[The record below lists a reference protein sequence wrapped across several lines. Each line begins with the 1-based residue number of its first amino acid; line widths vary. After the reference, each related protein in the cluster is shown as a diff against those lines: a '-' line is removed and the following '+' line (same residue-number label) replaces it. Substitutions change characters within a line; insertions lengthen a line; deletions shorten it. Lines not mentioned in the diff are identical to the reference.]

1 MLPEGVD
8 ETHPTKDGVTY
19 DTHVETVKV
28 LVTDNG
34 KGQLVVTY
42 NGDPSFTTAEFD
54 NTYGASGSA
63 KLSAKKT
70 GANLGDRTFQFELLN
85 DKDEVIQTSDPIK
98 QGVTWNFKAIQYK
111 LSDLGG
117 ADSKTFTYKIREKLP
132 EGVDAQNPKKDGVT
146 YDTHVETVEVKVTNN
161 GDGTLDVTYNG
172 KQTFTTPAFNNKY
185 EATGSAEFSAKK
197 TGENLGD
204 RTFQF
209 ELLNGEGTVIE
220 TSDPIKQGTT
230 WNFETIEYTLA
241 DLNGAAS
248 KEFTYQIREKL
259 PEGVDAQNP
268 KKDGVTYD
276 THVETVTV
284 KVTDNGKGALVVTY
298 NGDPSFTTAEFNNT
312 YGASGSAQLN
322 AKKTG
327 ANLGDRTFQFELLND
342 KDEVIQTSAAVK
354 QGQTANFKAIQY
366 KLEDLGGAD
375 SKDYTYKIREKLPEG
390 VDETHKTKDG
400 VTYDT
405 TVKTVKVTV
414 TNNGTGDLVVTYDGK
429 PTFATPA
436 FENIYDANGT
446 GTIEV
451 VKNFTGREWTNDDV
465 FEFTLTAKTNGAPMP
480 TKDTTVTITKA
491 DAPEYKKAFGEIA
504 YGLADRGKTYEYT
517 ITETKG
523 TAGGVTYDSTTRSA
537 IVKITDKGN
546 GELDVQVTYGTGEN
560 VFNNTYDAK
569 GEAVLFATKT
579 LTIIGE
585 TTKKLEAGDFSFKL
599 EEVEGLHL
607 PDAGVTR
614 SNDADGKVAFPAI
627 EYKLEELDWNA
638 DKTARVATDFHY
650 TIKEIVPADAVNEAG
665 EKYSEAADKTG
676 VFMLDGVYYSEQ
688 KQDLTI
694 TVSDNG
700 DGTLGIK
707 YNGKDTFEGFDFT
720 NEYFEATAHVEFDK
734 LYYGEG
740 GVFTFRMTPAK
751 ADGTPAEGTSLADME
766 ATKLVYSDLQHLQ
779 WNETIPSGVQTPVS
793 SRNVT
798 FEKVGTYYYLISEV
812 TSNDAIDYDEA
823 TLLATIVVDKDAKA
837 TVSYKLSEYAGAPF
851 EDIDDSDAVFYNN
864 GLVTMGF
871 RSAAMRHTNNS
882 EKLATFQP
890 EIRKVLENGTLQK
903 DEFSFSIYAGDTATG
918 TPLETVT
925 NDENGLV
932 RFSVIRYDLPKSDND
947 ENIYTQTYTYTIVE
961 NAGADDTIIYSQEQ
975 IKLTVTVAE
984 STENNDLVATGVY
997 TQGGQE
1003 VTVPTITN
1011 HYKYIRIHAT
1021 KYSRED
1027 LENGIKTPLVGAH
1040 YGLWMVNPDG
1050 DDVYLGN
1057 QTSDEGGNLYYD
1069 IPTVE
1074 GNVYYFKEE
1083 YEPPKGHLVDPYPT
1097 DYFTLVIG
1105 ENSFSLKYFA
1115 SYEEAIGYT
1124 TGA

>member
-1 MLPEGVD
+1 MKNFTGREWTNDDEFEFTLTAKTNGAPMPKSDTTVTITKADEATNYTKAFGEIAYGLAD
-8 ETHPTKDGVTY
+8 AGKTYEYTITETHKGETINGITY
-19 DTHVETVKV
+19 ESNDYVATVKV
-28 LVTDNG
+28 
-34 KGQLVVTY
+34 
-42 NGDPSFTTAEFD
+42 
-54 NTYGASGSA
+54 
-63 KLSAKKT
+63 
-70 GANLGDRTFQFELLN
+70 
-85 DKDEVIQTSDPIK
+85 SD
-98 QGVTWNFKAIQYK
+98 
-111 LSDLGG
+111 
-117 ADSKTFTYKIREKLP
+117 
-132 EGVDAQNPKKDGVT
+132 
-146 YDTHVETVEVKVTNN
+146 N
-161 GDGTLDVTYNG
+161 GDGTL
-172 KQTFTTPAFNNKY
+172 K
-185 EATGSAEFSAKK
+185 
-197 TGENLGD
+197 
-204 RTFQF
+204 
-209 ELLNGEGTVIE
+209 
-220 TSDPIKQGTT
+220 
-230 WNFETIEYTLA
+230 
-241 DLNGAAS
+241 
-248 KEFTYQIREKL
+248 
-259 PEGVDAQNP
+259 
-268 KKDGVTYD
+268 
-276 THVETVTV
+276 VET
-284 KVTDNGKGALVVTY
+284 TY
-298 NGDPSFTTAEFNNT
+298 EQGNIFTNT
-312 YGASGSAQLN
+312 YGSKGEGEILVQKVLQNREWTDEDS
-322 AKKTG
+322 
-327 ANLGDRTFQFELLND
+327 FQFRISAAAGTPLPGAKSITITKADAASNYTKSFGKITFTEAGTYTYTITEVHAGETINGVHY
-342 KDEVIQTSAAVK
+342 DENTHTVTIKAVDDGTGNIIAAPDSSLIQT
-354 QGQTANFKAIQY
+354 
-366 KLEDLGGAD
+366 
-375 SKDYTYKIREKLPEG
+375 
-390 VDETHKTKDG
+390 TK
-400 VTYDT
+400 VTNTYDA
-405 TVKTVKVTV
+405 K
-414 TNNGTGDLVVTYDGK
+414 
-429 PTFATPA
+429 
-436 FENIYDANGT
+436 GT

-451 VKNFTGREWTNDDV
+451 KKNFTGREWTNDDV
-465 FEFTLTAKTNGAPMP
+465 FEFTLTAKTDGAPMP

-491 DAPEYKKAFGEIA
+491 DAEAGYTKAFGEIA
-504 YGLADRGKTYEYT
+504 YGHRGKTYEYT

-523 TAGGVTYDSTTRSA
+523 NAGGVTYDSTTRSA
-537 IVKITDKGN
+537 IVKIADKGN

-569 GEAVLFATKT
+569 GEANLFATKT
-579 LTIIGE
+579 LNIIGE
-585 TTKKLEAGDFSFKL
+585 TDKKLEAGDFSFKL

-676 VFMLDGVYYSEQ
+676 VFMLDDVYYSEQ

-779 WNETIPSGVQTPVS
+779 WKETIPSGVQTPVS

-975 IKLTVTVAE
+975 IKLTVKVAE

-1105 ENSFSLKYFA
+1105 DGEFSLKYFA

-1124 TGA
+1124 TSDING